1 MTKIRV
7 PTVNKIQ
14 VQISKAMDEI
24 LKLDPQRTNIETQ
37 LESSTTDVLN
47 QTPSKS
53 TVDTKI
59 VTFNNDVSSSFKTA
73 SQMSTYDD
81 KINNYFKYE
90 NVPLFRFMYP
100 VNTICVD
107 TKSELSTTLLNSL
120 FPSTS
125 WYLNRT
131 SGSYNYYRRGS

>member
-24 LKLDPQRTNIETQ
+24 LKLDPQRTNIEAQ

-47 QTPSKS
+47 QAPSKS

-59 VTFNNDVSSSFKTA
+59 TTFNNNVSFSFKTVKCQEKGTCIVTF
-73 SQMSTYDD
+73 SHS
-81 KINNYFKYE
+81 
-90 NVPLFRFMYP
+90 
-100 VNTICVD
+100 
-107 TKSELSTTLLNSL
+107 SS
-120 FPSTS
+120 
-125 WYLNRT
+125 
-131 SGSYNYYRRGS
+131 